1 VRLCWL
7 LAFVVASAGSQ
18 NFSVTPQSVRQGETL
33 KVRGE
38 KSASKLRIGEE
49 IVPMFPEKD
58 DSSFGLFPIRVKE
71 RPGQHELDF
80 LDESG
85 VVIHSAPVLVR
96 SAHYG
101 TQNVVLSRSLTALK
115 ASADERET
123 MEVFRKTISPVR
135 YWEEPLGAPLGG
147 CMTSRFGVQR
157 LHNGKPTGD
166 YHGGI
171 DQRATA
177 GTAVRAV
184 AAGLVRVA
192 HQFELR
198 GGTVAIDHGQG
209 LESVYLHMSQLAAT
223 EEAVV
228 QKGDII
234 GYVGSTGRSTAPHLH
249 WALYVDGQPV
259 NPEQWVHLKPCEV
272 AQARGRTTIPGS
284 VPDRMPSQ

>member
-1 VRLCWL
+1 MRLCWL
-7 LAFVVASAGSQ
+7 LAFGVAGAGGQ
-18 NFSVTPQSVRQGETL
+18 NISITPQPVRQGETL

-38 KSASKLRIGEE
+38 KSACKLRIGDQ

-58 DSSFGLFPIRVKE
+58 GSSFGLFPIRVKE
-71 RPGQHELDF
+71 RPGQHQLDF
-80 LDESG
+80 LNESDS
-85 VVIHSAPVLVR
+85 VIHSEPVLVR

-101 TQNVVLSRSLTALK
+101 TQNVVLSHRLSALK
-115 ASADERET
+115 ASPDERES

-135 YWEEPLGAPLGG
+135 YWEEPLHVPLEG

-157 LHNGKPTGD
+157 LYNGKPTGD
-166 YHGGI
+166 YHAGI

-177 GTAVRAV
+177 GTAVRAI
-184 AAGLVRVA
+184 AAGLVRVV

-209 LESVYLHMSQLAAT
+209 LESVYLHMSELAAT
-223 EEAVV
+223 EGAVV

-259 NPEQWVHLKPCEV
+259 NPEQWVSLKPCEV
-272 AQARGRTTIPGS
+272 AQAGGQNHHSRK
-284 VPDRMPSQ
+284 PS

>member
-7 LAFVVASAGSQ
+7 LAFGVAGAGGQ
-18 NFSVTPQSVRQGETL
+18 NISITPQPVRQGETL

-38 KSASKLRIGEE
+38 KSACKLRIGDQ

-71 RPGQHELDF
+71 RPGQHQLDF
-80 LDESG
+80 LNKSDS
-85 VVIHSAPVLVR
+85 VIHSESVLVR
-96 SAHYG
+96 SGHYG
-101 TQNVVLSRSLTALK
+101 TQNVVLSHRLTALK
-115 ASADERET
+115 ASPDERET
-123 MEVFRKTISPVR
+123 MEVFRKTVSPVR
-135 YWEEPLGAPLGG
+135 YWEEPLDVPLGG

-157 LHNGKPTGD
+157 LYNGKPTGD
-166 YHGGI
+166 YHAGI

-177 GTAVRAV
+177 GTAVRAI
-184 AAGLVRVA
+184 AAGLVRVV

-209 LESVYLHMSQLAAT
+209 LESVYLHMSELAAT
-223 EEAVV
+223 EGAVV

-259 NPEQWVHLKPCEV
+259 NPEQWVSVKPCEV
-272 AQARGRTTIPGS
+272 AQAGGQNH
-284 VPDRMPSQ
+284 PSRKPT